1 MKLAK
6 RKRDR
11 LILVAILTVAL
22 SAGVWQLLIQ
32 STTERLAKARELETA
47 AAKKFEAA
55 AAFLQGSSSLE
66 DQAAGLSNQLA
77 QIERTLANRADP
89 FAWSYQ
95 LIMRAT
101 NQANARLELR
111 EVTRPQ
117 APGPVGILPEFPYQ
131 AVSFEVR
138 GVAYWEE
145 LGRFLADFENR
156 NPYFYT
162 RNLQLGLA
170 READDSKTDSGA
182 GERVERLTFKVD
194 VVALV
199 QPVS

>member
-11 LILVAILTVAL
+11 LILLAILTVAL

-131 AVSFEVR
+131 AVSFELR

>member
-6 RKRDR
+6 RKRDH

-32 STTERLAKARELETA
+32 STKERLAKARELETA

-55 AAFLQGSSSLE
+55 AAFLQGSSGLE
-66 DQAAGLSNQLA
+66 DQAAVLSNQLA
-77 QIERTLANRADP
+77 QIEGTLANRADP

-117 APGPVGILPEFPYQ
+117 PPGPVGILPEFPYQ

-182 GERVERLTFKVD
+182 GDRVERLTFKVD

-199 QPVS
+199 QPAS

>member
-1 MKLAK
+1 MKLTK
-6 RKRDR
+6 QKRDH
-11 LILVAILTVAL
+11 LILVAIVTVAL

-32 STTERLAKARELETA
+32 STLGRLAKAREMETT
-47 AAKKFEAA
+47 AAKKYEQA
-55 AAFLQGSSSLE
+55 AAFLQGASSFE
-66 DQAAGLSNQLA
+66 DEAAGLSNQLA
-77 QIERTLANRADP
+77 QIEGTMANRADP

-131 AVSFEVR
+131 AVAFEVR
-138 GVAYWEE
+138 GLAYYED

-170 READDSKTDSGA
+170 READDSGTDINR
-182 GERVERLTFKVD
+182 GERAERLTFKVD

-199 QPVS
+199 QPGS